1 MSSSSVL
8 SAIQQYSDKM
18 AFSKLINRLKKAFGV
33 KCANEQPCEPLEPT
47 GSTTENHR
55 HLMTDDPA
63 VAAGKQAGRQKK
75 RKLKLS
81 PIFFACFSRRRAT
94 VVDQLCV
101 QEIHELHAEP
111 ISSSKFF
118 CTAVSNLELEVLQPP
133 ALDAPADEDLDSK
146 PEVNSFDSAVVIE
159 NDSAELHFP
168 ADNESSLSE
177 DSLEQE
183 LDSPPSSPFDEDN
196 ELPVSQQLITDDM
209 CDSALDENSNPLPD
223 QVSQEDS
230 AVKSTADDG
239 TCLDNNDI
247 SCRYKLGKQ
256 LGEGGFG
263 SVYEG
268 IRIQDGLQVAVKFVQ
283 KTPNM
288 QDVSSSCDQ
297 PLPLEITLANMA
309 SGGSRCPNIIQL
321 LDWQVFKNHYVM
333 VMERPS
339 PSMDLEAFLEVSG
352 GVLSE
357 KTAHTIMRQAVYAA
371 NVCCYRGVFHR
382 DIKLQ
387 NLLVNPDTLEVKLID
402 FGCGDFMM
410 ESAYS
415 LFSGTE
421 AYIPPEFYEKGCYRA
436 KPATVYSLGVL
447 LFTML
452 HGEFP
457 SAYDLYYLQHDWSK
471 FTLSQ
476 ECCDM
481 MTACLHENPECRI
494 PLEEMPYHDW
504 SMLEF

>member
-1 MSSSSVL
+1 
-8 SAIQQYSDKM
+8 M
-18 AFSKLINRLKKAFGV
+18 AFSKLIYRLKKAFGV
-33 KCANEQPCEPLEPT
+33 KCANEQPREPLKPA
-47 GSTTENHR
+47 GNTTEKHP
-55 HLMTDDPA
+55 HLVTDEPP
-63 VAAGKQAGRQKK
+63 VVTRKQAERQKK
-75 RKLKLS
+75 KKIKCSFLFLD
-81 PIFFACFSRRRAT
+81 CFSRRAT
-94 VVDQLCV
+94 VDGQLSV
-101 QEIHELHAEP
+101 QEIHELQAEP

-118 CTAVSNLELEVLQPP
+118 HTAVHNLELEVLQPSGR
-133 ALDAPADEDLDSK
+133 DAAADEDFDSTEK

-159 NDSAELHFP
+159 NVSAEFHFT
-168 ADNESSLSE
+168 ADTESSLSE
-177 DSLEQE
+177 ESLEQA
-183 LDSPPSSPFDEDN
+183 LDSPTSSLSDEAT
-196 ELPVSQQLITDDM
+196 EPPVSQQLLTDGI
-209 CDSALDENSNPLPD
+209 CDSALEEDSDPSLS
-223 QVSQEDS
+223 QKVSQEDS

-283 KTPNM
+283 KTPNR
-288 QDVSSSCDQ
+288 QDLCSSCDQ

-309 SGGSRCPNIIQL
+309 SSGSRCPNIIQL

-333 VMERPS
+333 VMERPT
-339 PSMDLEAFLEVSG
+339 PSMDLEAFLQLSG

-357 KTAHTIMRQAVYAA
+357 QTAQTIMWQAVYAA

-402 FGCGDFMM
+402 FGCGDYMM

-415 LFSGTE
+415 NFSGTE
-421 AYIPPEFYEKGCYRA
+421 AYIPPEFYERGCYRA
-436 KPATVYSLGVL
+436 IPATVYSLGVL
-447 LFTML
+447 LYVML
-452 HGEFP
+452 HGDFP
-457 SAYDLYYLQHDWSK
+457 SAYDLYYLEHDWSK

-476 ECCDM
+476 ECCDLM
-481 MTACLHENPECRI
+481 RACLQQNPERRI
-494 PLEEMPYHDW
+494 PLEQMPYHDW
-504 SMLEF
+504 FMLEF

>member
-1 MSSSSVL
+1 
-8 SAIQQYSDKM
+8 
-18 AFSKLINRLKKAFGV
+18 
-33 KCANEQPCEPLEPT
+33 
-47 GSTTENHR
+47 
-55 HLMTDDPA
+55 
-63 VAAGKQAGRQKK
+63 
-75 RKLKLS
+75 
-81 PIFFACFSRRRAT
+81 
-94 VVDQLCV
+94 
-101 QEIHELHAEP
+101 
-111 ISSSKFF
+111 
-118 CTAVSNLELEVLQPP
+118 
-133 ALDAPADEDLDSK
+133 
-146 PEVNSFDSAVVIE
+146 
-159 NDSAELHFP
+159 
-168 ADNESSLSE
+168 
-177 DSLEQE
+177 
-183 LDSPPSSPFDEDN
+183 
-196 ELPVSQQLITDDM
+196 
-209 CDSALDENSNPLPD
+209 
-223 QVSQEDS
+223 
-230 AVKSTADDG
+230 
-239 TCLDNNDI
+239 
-247 SCRYKLGKQ
+247 
-256 LGEGGFG
+256 
-263 SVYEG
+263 
-268 IRIQDGLQVAVKFVQ
+268 
-283 KTPNM
+283 M

-309 SGGSRCPNIIQL
+309 SGGSRCANIIKL
-321 LDWQVFKNHYVM
+321 LDWQVFENHYVM

-476 ECCDM
+476 GEMFIKEQLSKNGIIIIIIITITSPLHFFFTECCDM
-481 MTACLHENPECRI
+481 MRACLHENPECRI